1 VKNHAYWKA
10 RHGGDYMAQQ
20 NLRRDAGSAAY
31 AAQEALLEAR
41 VRALVAARGS
51 LRVLDFGCGF
61 GRISRILA
69 SIPAVEVYAFDFSS
83 AMSAPL
89 RAALDD
95 GSVSGVRLEV
105 ADSIVESFPGV
116 EFDLII
122 SVSVFIHNSPD
133 DARGVFLALADRL
146 HADGLIILVENP
158 LSCASFRYSNW
169 HDGCWIHD
177 VAGDFARGFRIVVDR
192 YSVPGH
198 AVYEI
203 GHPKFGIDVLLR
215 SEDGQER
222 SITRDELVLQGFD
235 AVVNAIRAL
244 EAEFQASVEDGG
256 NGFSHDLGEFSTG
269 LSELVA
275 ALAGL
280 DPSTVDVRGNQSL
293 LRDLLGRAV
302 DRTREL
308 EARID
313 ALKHERA
320 VTESRMNDLGVTV
333 SRHRR
338 IVAALRA
345 KPPKEAAVERSSS
358 PMLGPAK
365 PAPELADPEFDTHR
379 DTRYANV
386 VDGFDGVCHV
396 FHKQWFGMRAAA
408 GALPGHKLALS
419 AEHPLSP
426 AMIEEIANHFEA
438 AKINR
443 VVVHG
448 FSEPVAGFCKGIA
461 ACGVAEMH
469 LVWHG
474 APAMWV
480 WQAERDLFHAVRRL
494 GEQGILRRIHVMR
507 GGNHALAG
515 ARGWAPQLLNMPP
528 RLPAS
533 RPSSSGKL
541 VRKAGQV
548 VLSPS
553 WNLVHKNIF
562 TNVTAALLA
571 RGVDRVWVLAADI
584 ALPGPEGARID
595 VLPTLD
601 QSAMLETMRLADI
614 VTNVSLVDCHPMV
627 ELEALAVR
635 TPCVRGRLFLDAL
648 EDHPYVRL
656 TEVDNALSV
665 DEVRER
671 IEGLVDTPRDEI
683 EGLMADYHLQLV
695 RVSAE
700 RYLDFL
706 GS

>member
-1 VKNHAYWKA
+1 
-10 RHGGDYMAQQ
+10 MSQQ
-20 NLRRDAGSAAY
+20 GMRRLAGSPAY
-31 AAQEALLEAR
+31 AAQEALVDAR
-41 VRALVAARGS
+41 VRALVAERGS

-61 GRISRILA
+61 GRLSRMLA
-69 SIPAVEVYAFDFSS
+69 SIPDVEVYAFDFSA

-89 RAALDD
+89 RAALED
-95 GSVSGVRLEV
+95 GSISGVNLEV
-105 ADSIVESFPGV
+105 ADSIVDAFPGV

-122 SVSVFIHNSPD
+122 SVSVFIHNSPE
-133 DARGVFLALADRL
+133 DARGVFLALAERL
-146 HADGLIILVENP
+146 HSDGLILLVENP

-192 YSVPGH
+192 HAVPGH

-203 GHPKFGIDVLLR
+203 GHPKFGSDVLLR
-215 SEDGQER
+215 NQDGQER

-235 AVVNAIRAL
+235 AVVNAIRTL
-244 EAEFQASVEDGG
+244 EAEFDASVEEGG
-256 NGFSHDLGEFSTG
+256 NGFSHDLSEFSAG
-269 LSELVA
+269 LSEVVA
-275 ALAGL
+275 VLAGI
-280 DPSTVDVRGNQSL
+280 DPSTVDVKGNQSL
-293 LRDLLGRAV
+293 LRDLLGRALE
-302 DRTREL
+302 RTLEL
-308 EARID
+308 ESRVD
-313 ALKHERA
+313 ALEHERIA
-320 VTESRMNDLGVTV
+320 AESRMSVLGTTV
-333 SRHRR
+333 SRHGR

-345 KPPKEAAVERSSS
+345 KPPEETRVELPPPTFS
-358 PMLGPAK
+358 GPAK
-365 PAPELADPEFDTHR
+365 QVPELADPEFDAHR
-379 DTRYANV
+379 DTRYANDV
-386 VDGFDGVCHV
+386 AGFEGVCHV

-408 GALPGHKLALS
+408 GAMPGHKLAIS
-419 AEHPLSP
+419 AEHSPTP
-426 AMIEEIANHFEA
+426 AMIEKVANRFEA
-438 AKINR
+438 AGINR

-448 FSEPVAGFCKGIA
+448 FSDPMAAFCKGLA
-461 ACGVAEMH
+461 ACGVAELH

-480 WQAERDLFHAVRRL
+480 WEAERSLFHAVRRL
-494 GEQGILRRIHVMR
+494 GEQGVLRRIHVMR

-515 ARGWAPQLLNMPP
+515 RCGWAPQLLNMPP
-528 RLPAS
+528 RLPVSAS
-533 RPSSSGKL
+533 TTSGRT

-562 TNVTAALLA
+562 TNVAAALQA

-584 ALPGPEGARID
+584 TLPGPEGARID

-601 QSAMLETMRLADI
+601 QAAMLETMRLADI

-665 DEVRER
+665 DSIRER
-671 IEGLVDTPRDEI
+671 IEALVDTPRDEI
-683 EGLMADYHLQLV
+683 DSLMADYHHQLV